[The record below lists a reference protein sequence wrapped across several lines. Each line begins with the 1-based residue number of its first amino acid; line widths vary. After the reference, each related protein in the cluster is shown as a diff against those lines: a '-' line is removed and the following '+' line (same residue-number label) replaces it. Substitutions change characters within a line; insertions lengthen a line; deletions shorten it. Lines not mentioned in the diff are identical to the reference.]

1 MYGESEQENFQ
12 RKPGKMRCICHPGLR
27 RRRLDFE
34 TSKERKAI
42 HRKIKKNKCLVNI
55 FCREMMGHRKEF

>member
-1 MYGESEQENFQ
+1 MYGESEQESFQ

-42 HRKIKKNKCLVNI
+42 HRKDKKEQMLSKHFL
-55 FCREMMGHRKEF
+55 